1 MKTATILLMLIA
13 SLVHGE
19 TNQSAPEI
27 TEKELINGNSQ
38 SFKSESNAN
47 SKSEDPKDS
56 NKTSA
61 QSEAEKESE
70 PEPIVVSGRDGMPA
84 LLKLAQN
91 NEAIQSVMDLGW
103 DEAIKFYVDNYVY
116 RMPTDLVEE
125 LTKVGVVV
133 DMERGSAEI
142 QEEIDEKERIEKIRL
157 EKEEKERVE
166 KQQQEE
172 EKEKRKEELDKIA
185 SLESEIKTLKDELA
199 KLTNKEDTTKK
210 EDQDKDQ
217 KTSDAGEEEKSEP
230 ASKDTKAAAEPEK
243 DPSKTQTS
251 IAGSGDTNAGKT
263 EASTVGGTAT
273 EAKAASASAS
283 NLAADSKMSEP
294 KLYKVEGG
302 QLIPLKEATIQP
314 SSTQFS
320 PDSNGVLWPSY
331 VQPRVNVNASPG
343 VVLPNT
349 IPANSTNQLRSSP
362 LSRTYMTAP
371 TKAENTNFDWN

>member
-1 MKTATILLMLIA
+1 MTKAIFF
-13 SLVHGE
+13 LVIMTTFIYGE
-19 TNQSAPEI
+19 TDQSAPTI
-27 TEKELINGNSQ
+27 TEKELIGGKSQ
-38 SFKSESNAN
+38 SYKSDVGKNPELEST
-47 SKSEDPKDS
+47 KDS
-56 NKTSA
+56 DKPSA
-61 QSEAEKESE
+61 QSETENESE
-70 PEPIVVSGRDGMPA
+70 PEPVVVSGRDGMPA
-84 LLKLAQN
+84 LLELAQN

-125 LTKVGVVV
+125 LTMVGVVV

-199 KLTNKEDTTKK
+199 KLTNKEDTMKK

-230 ASKDTKAAAEPEK
+230 ASKDTKAAASEPEK

-251 IAGSGDTNAGKT
+251 IAGSGDTNAAKT

-302 QLIPLKEATIQP
+302 QLIPLKEATSQP

-320 PDSNGVLWPSY
+320 PDANGVLWPSY
-331 VQPRVNVNASPG
+331 VQPRVNNVASPA
-343 VVLPNT
+343 VVLPNS
-349 IPANSTNQLRSSP
+349 IPANTINQFRSSP
-362 LSRTYMTAP
+362 IPTTLRTTR
-371 TKAENTNFDWN
+371 TKAEMIDFDL